1 MLHLWERRI
10 RTMPGHK
17 QRVGC
22 TAWSH
27 HMLATGSRDRSI
39 LLRDVRQQDPFTMK
53 LAGHRSE
60 VRCAGLGV
68 LLSAWAHCA
77 GKGCAA
83 FCPVC
88 HIIAVHLPWCVGS
101 MVVGQARQ
109 RQLQLSVPAVAS
121 DADATR

>member
-1 MLHLWERRI
+1 
-10 RTMPGHK
+10 MPGHK

-60 VRCAGLGV
+60 VGGRGRKGGGV
-68 LLSAWAHCA
+68 FIPSSANMS
-77 GKGCAA
+77 K
-83 FCPVC
+83 
-88 HIIAVHLPWCVGS
+88 
-101 MVVGQARQ
+101 Q
-109 RQLQLSVPAVAS
+109 
-121 DADATR
+121 